1 MEKQNRRLN
10 EENKRLKLK
19 MAADAKDQEQWMAN
33 MVTACMRKV
42 EEYREAL
49 MRDNQE
55 REELLEEMERY
66 KQEME
71 KRISDLNERL
81 REIQNK
87 EKEVSE
93 PGYLER
99 WEKIVSRVATVATTA
114 NTIASAC
121 IVM

>member
-19 MAADAKDQEQWMAN
+19 MAADAKDQEQRMAN
-33 MVTACMRKV
+33 MVTTCMGKV
-42 EEYREAL
+42 EELREAL
-49 MRDNQE
+49 MRENQV
-55 REELLEEMERY
+55 REELLEEMKRY

-71 KRISDLNERL
+71 QRISALNDRL
-81 REIQNK
+81 QEIQNK
-87 EKEVSE
+87 EREVGE
-93 PGYLER
+93 PGYLDR
-99 WEKIVSRVATVATTA
+99 AEKIVTGLATVATTV

>member
-19 MAADAKDQEQWMAN
+19 MTSDAKDQEQRMAN
-33 MVTACMRKV
+33 MVTACMGKV

-49 MRDNQE
+49 MRDNQV

-71 KRISDLNERL
+71 QRISDLNERL
-81 REIQNK
+81 QEIQNN
-87 EKEVSE
+87 EREVGE
-93 PGYLER
+93 PDYLDMAQR
-99 WEKIVSRVATVATTA
+99 IVSGLATASTA
-114 NTIASAC
+114 VNTIASAC